1 MLLAAAT
8 DSLGLLGLLGLLPL
22 FVRRRPKT

>member
-22 FVRRRPKT
+22 FVRRRTKT

>member
-8 DSLGLLGLLGLLPL
+8 DSLGLLGLIGLLPL
-22 FVRRRPKT
+22 FVRRRTKT